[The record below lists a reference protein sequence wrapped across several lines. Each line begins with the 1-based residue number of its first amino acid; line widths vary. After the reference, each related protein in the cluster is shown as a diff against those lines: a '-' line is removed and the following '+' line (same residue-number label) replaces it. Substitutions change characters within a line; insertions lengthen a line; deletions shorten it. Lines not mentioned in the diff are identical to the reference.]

1 MLLVLILAQV
11 SIVSEL
17 YHNLDSTFTDQ
28 FVKIIR
34 SLCLMDDAVLLAGDD
49 EPSVQRLLRRGSP
62 ASDAS
67 WSGSGSQAAEPNSA
81 VQAGDVV
88 AARQRVPGA
97 PPGTILD

>member
-28 FVKIIR
+28 FVKIIS

-67 WSGSGSQAAEPNSA
+67 WSGSGSQAAEGCVPFPA
-81 VQAGDVV
+81 PLRAAAAG
-88 AARQRVPGA
+88 
-97 PPGTILD
+97 